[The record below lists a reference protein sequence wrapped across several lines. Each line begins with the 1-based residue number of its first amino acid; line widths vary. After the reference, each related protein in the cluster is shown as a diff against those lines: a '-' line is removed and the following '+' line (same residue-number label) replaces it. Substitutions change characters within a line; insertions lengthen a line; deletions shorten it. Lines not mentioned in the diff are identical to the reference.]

1 MRLAHVYSH
10 LNGLEFMLV
19 RKPGLWQEVQ
29 DAIRNV
35 DARLAFDKVSREKTM
50 QGRILYSPAKLNK
63 LFREQF
69 SSWGWHEVRHD
80 YFVNEDLNTTRAIIH
95 LQDKDEQRRII
106 QERGFTAYRTYN
118 QVDFVKDRA
127 AVEVQFGKYFSVQYD
142 LHVKHTF
149 FYERGDIDVGIE
161 IIPTHK
167 MMSQMSSG
175 VAWYE
180 NELANIVREGRS
192 NPSVPV
198 ILVGIEPETVL

>member
-1 MRLAHVYSH
+1 MRIAQVYSH

-19 RKPGLWQEVQ
+19 RKPQLWQE
-29 DAIRNV
+29 IRGVIFSV
-35 DARLAFDKVSREKTM
+35 DAQSAFSKVSREKDM
-50 QGRILYSPAKLNK
+50 AGRLLYSPSALNK
-63 LFREQF
+63 LFQEQF
-69 SSWGWHEVRHD
+69 NFFGWYEVRND

-106 QERGFTAYRTYN
+106 QEQGFIPYRTYN
-118 QVDFVKDRA
+118 QIDFVKDRA

-161 IIPTHK
+161 IIPTHN

-192 NPSVPV
+192 NPSEPV
-198 ILVGIEPETVL
+198 ILVGLEP

>member
-1 MRLAHVYSH
+1 
-10 LNGLEFMLV
+10 
-19 RKPGLWQEVQ
+19 
-29 DAIRNV
+29 
-35 DARLAFDKVSREKTM
+35 M
-50 QGRILYSPAKLNK
+50 QR
-63 LFREQF
+63 
-69 SSWGWHEVRHD
+69 D
-80 YFVNEDLNTTRAIIH
+80 IIT
-95 LQDKDEQRRII
+95 Q
-106 QERGFTAYRTYN
+106 RGFTAYRTYN
-118 QVDFVKDRA
+118 QVDFVKDKA

-167 MMSQMSSG
+167 MMSMMSTG

-198 ILVGIEPETVL
+198 ILAGVEP

>member
-1 MRLAHVYSH
+1 MRIANTYSH

-19 RKPGLWQEVQ
+19 RKPALWQEIQ
-29 DAIRNV
+29 DAVNNV
-35 DARLAFDKVSREKTM
+35 EASLAFEKVSREKTM
-50 QGRILYSPAKLNK
+50 MGKILLSPSKLNVMFK
-63 LFREQF
+63 AEF
-69 SSWGWHEVRHD
+69 SAMGWHEARHD
-80 YFVNEDLNTTRAIIH
+80 YYVNEDLSTAREIVH
-95 LQDKDEQRRII
+95 LTDKEEQRRLI

-118 QVDFVKDRA
+118 QIDFVKDGA

-167 MMSQMSSG
+167 MMSMMSSG

-198 ILVGIEPETVL
+198 ILIGIEP